1 MLISLLTTVI
11 MKFVKQPQSLQVN
24 TVCDDF
30 CKTSSRHGELLPNSV
45 RCIICGPSN
54 CGKTN
59 LLIGLLIHENGLRF
73 QNVYVYSKTLH
84 QPKYIFLER
93 VLQRV
98 PIISLHKYQG
108 NEEVISVQNAKPYS
122 VFIFDDVACENQ
134 TNMRDYFAMGRHKY
148 IDCFYLNQTYSK
160 IPKQLVR
167 DNANLIILFKQDN
180 INLRHVYEEHV
191 NTDMTWIEFCEM
203 CSKIWSEPFNYVVI
217 NKDCNKNNGCYRN
230 KFDTFV
236 VFD

>member
-1 MLISLLTTVI
+1 
-11 MKFVKQPQSLQVN
+11 MKFVKQSQSLDLNRICVEAGKS
-24 TVCDDF
+24 DL
-30 CKTSSRHGELLPNSV
+30 RHGELLPNSV

-98 PIISLHKYQG
+98 PSLSFQKYCE
-108 NEEVISVQNAKPYS
+108 NEEVLSVQDAKPYS
-122 VFIFDDVACENQ
+122 VIIFDDVACENQ
-134 TNMRDYFAMGRHKY
+134 NNMRDYFAMGRHKN
-148 IDCFYLNQTYSK
+148 IDCIYVNQTYTK

-167 DNANLIILFKQDN
+167 DNANVIVLFKQDE
-180 INLRHVYEEHV
+180 INMRHVYDEHV
-191 NTDMTWIEFCEM
+191 NTDMTWIEFREM
-203 CSKIWSEPFNYVVI
+203 CSKIWREPFNYVVI
-217 NKDCNKNNGCYRN
+217 NKDCPKNKGCYRN